1 MISITFFLQLT
12 GFRFHSS
19 LLLIY
24 LFKAD
29 DKKVTCSKFITIVIK
44 LINANLK
51 HSSVKTKKKTKKRG
65 VLNKPYIRQI
75 VCTYPTRT
83 VVGDPLLNV
92 SFESK

>member
-29 DKKVTCSKFITIVIK
+29 DKKVTSSKFITIVIK

-51 HSSVKTKKKTKKRG
+51 HSSAKTKIKQKSEG
-65 VLNKPYIRQI
+65 
-75 VCTYPTRT
+75 C
-83 VVGDPLLNV
+83 
-92 SFESK
+92 

>member
-1 MISITFFLQLT
+1 MSCVISITFFLQLT

-29 DKKVTCSKFITIVIK
+29 DKKVTSSKFITIVIK

-51 HSSVKTKKKTKKRG
+51 HASVKTKKKQKSEG
-65 VLNKPYIRQI
+65 
-75 VCTYPTRT
+75 C
-83 VVGDPLLNV
+83 
-92 SFESK
+92 